1 VLALMSAGG
10 IALLA
15 AAFLMPLLI
24 RFQVQSEIGQHI
36 RDDGPATH
44 AVKAG
49 TPTMGGLIIVIAV
62 ALGYFAGHLW
72 TAVQFSPAGVLCL
85 ITVVGFGLVGFID
98 DAMKIRNRR
107 SLGLN
112 KRAKIAGQL
121 VVGAGFA
128 ILAVEWEDLDAPLG
142 NQVHA
147 ARLASRTST
156 VVRHRRLRRD
166 WFLERREPDR

>member
-1 VLALMSAGG
+1 MLALMSAGG

-98 DAMKIRNRR
+98 DAMKL
-107 SLGLN
+107 SL
-112 KRAKIAGQL
+112 IH
-121 VVGAGFA
+121 
-128 ILAVEWEDLDAPLG
+128 I
-142 NQVHA
+142 
-147 ARLASRTST
+147 
-156 VVRHRRLRRD
+156 
-166 WFLERREPDR
+166 